1 MKRLPLLSFVTLALL
16 IFLFPVI
23 VGAVVNDSLL
33 KLHLTEQQALL
44 IVFGVL
50 IGSMINIPFLR
61 IERNED
67 VPVDPFAIFG
77 FSGFMQRWQR
87 ATIIAANVGGCLGLR
102 RAWRFTSSQAQPE
115 GRKGAGI
122 ASAITTIVCFFIA
135 RPVPGIG
142 ILIPGL
148 IPPAVA
154 ASSAILV
161 GGTEAAPIAFIAGV
175 AGVLIGADFFHLP
188 TVARTHTGLASI
200 GGAGSFDGI
209 VLSGVIAAYLA

>member
-1 MKRLPLLSFVTLALL
+1 MKRLPILSFVTIALL
-16 IFLFPVI
+16 ILLFPVI

-50 IGSMINIPFLR
+50 IGSMINIPVLR
-61 IERNED
+61 IERDEE

-87 ATIIAANVGGCLGLR
+87 ATIIAVNVGGCLIPAGL
-102 RAWRFTSSQAQPE
+102 AIYELTKLSPE
-115 GRKGAGI
+115 GLKGAAI

-135 RPVPGIG
+135 RPVAGVG

-148 IPPAVA
+148 VPPAVA

-161 GGTEAAPIAFIAGV
+161 GGAEAAPIAFIAGV
-175 AGVLIGADFFHLP
+175 AGVLIGADLFHLP

>member
-1 MKRLPLLSFVTLALL
+1 MKRLPLLSLVAFILL

-23 VGAVVNDSLL
+23 VGTVVNDSLL
-33 KLHLTEQQALL
+33 KLHLTQDTALL
-44 IVFGVL
+44 IIFGVL
-50 IGSMINIPFLR
+50 AGSMINIPVLR
-61 IERNED
+61 IERDEE
-67 VPVDPFAIFG
+67 VPVDPLAIFG

-87 ATIIAANVGGCLGLR
+87 ATIIAVNVGGCLIPSGL
-102 RAWRFTSSQAQPE
+102 AIYELSLLSPE
-115 GRKGAGI
+115 GLKGAGI